1 MTVGS
6 WEEESCWSPKHQD
19 QTQTEKQ
26 LLELEHFS
34 VTERDQEQALIKGF
48 QKNVD
53 LNENHSIYEESD
65 NLDGVT
71 KHEYPIRSYAEDCP
85 FYLRTGFCKFGFN
98 CKFNHPVRRV
108 VQERGGFVEQPSQ
121 IQCKF
126 YRSTGG
132 CKNGEACR
140 FSHNIV
146 KSKIQPSEINAFDLP
161 IKSEKE
167 NKSEGSVEK
176 TTKIE
181 CKYYLSA
188 GGCKYGKA
196 CKFNHPKEKS
206 CTYIKKPNTAIVE
219 LNFLGLPIRVLE
231 KECPYYMRN
240 GSCAYGVNCKFHH
253 PDPVAAG
260 GFDSSPTGVSL
271 GGHSSGNYDG
281 LSNSLQLI
289 KESEPAVE
297 LCSSN
302 LTLHNSAPFFD
313 NLSSHSRGTHPDS
326 KWIRPQGSMY
336 QGART
341 GLTHSVPA
349 ENNNLLYSSNV
360 SRYHQQQIEEFP
372 ERPGQPECSYFMKT
386 GNCKYGSSCK
396 FHHPKS
402 RSSGSSVCTL

>member
-108 VQERGGFVEQPSQ
+108 VQ
-121 IQCKF
+121 
-126 YRSTGG
+126 
-132 CKNGEACR
+132 
-140 FSHNIV
+140 
-146 KSKIQPSEINAFDLP
+146 
-161 IKSEKE
+161 EKE